1 MNAYFDSKNVM
12 VLTEDGFTKVED
24 LRSNSKIVYF
34 KDKELK
40 TTNKYKLEK
49 KILPTREYICG
60 GIHLL
65 GNVTEYDKITRD
77 LKLPKVESVEQELIN
92 FNIDG
97 FNSTVEV
104 STYLTYLFLFSCF
117 FNIDGD
123 FVSYNKYKN
132 ADTVNFTVLNVYIKL
147 HNLLTRNK
155 DITDGF
161 SLGDIGSKIKLNVSG
176 LPVKY
181 PDFMKVIL
189 NLFRFRLDF
198 LRQLTLFEA
207 LRDFRGFRY
216 LNCTSYNVALIMAFI
231 FATYGSDVRVE
242 LRKYPNKSSGKKYK
256 VYLISL
262 PKKIPS
268 YSTTEILTTLETE
281 LLGISLPESGNIVLA
296 LPKGKDTSILF
307 FPSL

>member
-12 VLTEDGFTKVED
+12 VLTEDGFTKIED

-40 TTNKYKLEK
+40 TTNKYRVEK
-49 KILPTREYICG
+49 KILPVKEYICG

-65 GNVTEYDKITRD
+65 GNVTEYSKITRD

-92 FNIDG
+92 FNLDG

-132 ADTVNFTVLNVYIKL
+132 ADTVNFTVLNIYIKL
-147 HNLLTRNK
+147 YNLLTRNK
-155 DITDGF
+155 DIVDGF
-161 SLGDIGSKIKLNVSG
+161 GLGDIGSKIKLNVSG

-189 NLFRFRLDF
+189 NLFRFRLDL
-198 LRQLTLFEA
+198 LRQLTVFGA

-216 LNCTSYNVALIMAFI
+216 LNCTSYNVALIMAFV
-231 FATYGSDVRVE
+231 FATYGSDVKVE

-268 YSTTEILTTLETE
+268 YSTTETPTTLETE
-281 LLGISLPESGNIVLA
+281 LLGISLPESGNIVLS

>member
-40 TTNKYKLEK
+40 TTNKYKVEK
-49 KILPTREYICG
+49 KILSTREYVCG

-65 GNVTEYDKITRD
+65 GNVTEYGKITRD

-161 SLGDIGSKIKLNVSG
+161 SLGDIGSRIKLNVSG

>member
-12 VLTEDGFTKVED
+12 VLTEDGFTKIED

-40 TTNKYKLEK
+40 TTNKYKVEK
-49 KILPTREYICG
+49 KVLPTKEYVCG

-65 GNVTEYDKITRD
+65 GNVTEYGKITRD

-92 FNIDG
+92 FNLDG

-231 FATYGSDVRVE
+231 FATYGSDVKVE
-242 LRKYPNKSSGKKYK
+242 LRKYPNKISGKKYK

-268 YSTTEILTTLETE
+268 YSTTEIITTLETE